1 MERSAGRDRA
11 STVPTAALLA
21 SVLVAGSGC
30 LPPSLAARMILEP
43 KRHPAQAAAEP
54 HHLEVAFPGEGVEL
68 RGWLFPAEGPSLGTV
83 IYLHGRNQNRE
94 GSAAVARRL
103 VPLGYDVLAYD
114 SRAHGTS
121 GGEYTTFGYFE
132 KRDVSRAIDFL
143 GADRVVL
150 AGVSLGAA
158 VAIQSAAEDPRV
170 AGVVAISSFS
180 SLEAVV
186 RDRLPSFIPDG
197 QIRRAFRA
205 VERRANIRVKEV
217 DAVAAARH
225 IDVPVLLLHGS
236 LDRFTRVEHAERI
249 YGALRGQR
257 DLVEI
262 AGAGHG
268 NVLESDQAWDA
279 ILGWFASLAGDAG
292 RHAAHVD
299 RLDAQAHVGAAPR
312 RDLDDVGEGLPAAR
326 PDAGERVEE
335 APGARLEAIRA
346 RRAEG
351 PAVQVR
357 EQRQELLRPVGP
369 EAPGAALDPDRA
381 VPRGRGEDRHREH
394 RVEEGDVVVGA
405 AAAEARDELAR
416 LAARPDRDELVRV
429 EGGGEGE
436 GRAGPAGV
444 RAAEGER
451 RDEGGR
457 GPGGAHPSSSLGSRT
472 KSASESETAE
482 PSATVVPRSRITG

>member
-1 MERSAGRDRA
+1 MERTAGRDRA
-11 STVPTAALLA
+11 STLPTAALLA
-21 SVLVAGSGC
+21 MVLVAGSGC

-43 KRHPAQAAAEP
+43 RRHPAQAAPDPP
-54 HHLEVAFPGEGVEL
+54 HVEVGFPGEGVEL

-121 GGEYTTFGYFE
+121 GGRYTTFGYFE

-143 GADRVVL
+143 GVDRVVL

-170 AGVVAISSFS
+170 VGVVAISSFS

-186 RDRLPSFIPDG
+186 RERLPSFVPDG

-205 VERRANIRVKEV
+205 VERRANIRVKDV
-217 DAVAAARH
+217 DAVAAARR

-236 LDRFTRVEHAERI
+236 LDRFTRIDHAERI
-249 YGALRGQR
+249 YGALRGPR

-268 NVLESDQAWDA
+268 DVLASDRAWDA
-279 ILGWFASLAGDAG
+279 ILGWFASLDGRAG

-299 RLDAQAHVGAAPR
+299 RLDAQVHVGAAPR
-312 RDLDDVGEGLPAAR
+312 RRLDDVGERVPVAR
-326 PDAGERVEE
+326 PDAGERVGE
-335 APGARLEAIRA
+335 AAGAGLEAIRA
-346 RRAEG
+346 GRAER

-357 EQRQELLRPVGP
+357 QQRQQLLRPVRP
-369 EAPGAALDPDRA
+369 DAPGAALDPDRA
-381 VPRGRGEDRHREH
+381 APRGRGEERHREH

-405 AAAEARDELAR
+405 AAAQAGEELAR

-429 EGGGEGE
+429 ERLGERE
-436 GRAGPAGV
+436 GRARGAGV
-444 RAAEGER
+444 RAPEGER
-451 RDEGGR
+451 RGGGGG
-457 GPGGAHPSSSLGSRT
+457 GPGGPHASSSRGSRT
-472 KSASESETAE
+472 KSASASETAE